1 MRRLAPAILLTI
13 GGLATAAG
21 AQSTES
27 SDEPLPTHAAE
38 SGDEGVQANAVDGPT
53 VHVPNTICQG
63 KKIAS
68 IVVKGAKRVDPED
81 ILATM
86 KLRSGAVCSDL
97 DATRDAR
104 KLWDMGFFDELSIE
118 ATPQGNALRLKV
130 TVVERPAIREV
141 RYEGNDGVSDEDID
155 EVMSLQQGAVLSRS
169 KVRSQVTKIRDLY
182 AEEGFFLA
190 TIKYELKPAPDDNRL
205 IDVVFKIDEGQ
216 EVKVRRVDFIGNH
229 DLPADELNEIMQTR
243 ETGFFSFL
251 SSNDTF
257 NQQFFDDDVT
267 RLQAWYYDKGYLS
280 MIVGKPRIELTPD
293 RKYVDIT
300 IPVKEGPRYKI
311 GEVTVVERNDEGE
324 EIKTLKSEKKLR
336 RSIALGK
343 GDWFSRTK
351 IAEGIQEITRVYRD
365 KGFAKVDIAPGTN
378 LQESAR
384 IVDVDIAIRR
394 GPPVTVER
402 INISGN
408 SKTREQVIRREF
420 RVNEGQLY
428 NQTKVERARKFINQ
442 LGYFERVDISEAAG
456 STDDQMVINVEVSE
470 RPTGTFQVGA
480 GFSSLESFL
489 LTAQIQQQNLFGRG
503 QSLSLN
509 LQLSSIRQQ
518 IQLQFVEPWLFGTEW
533 SLAVSAFK
541 TIREFNFFR
550 QNSTGGGL
558 TLGHPVVDPRLR
570 VFGQYQ
576 LEKVNISELRRSFG
590 TAGASG
596 QDQFAR
602 LPFAN
607 LFRDGYTSS
616 VRFTLTWD
624 DRDDRQFT
632 TAGTYASYSMQ
643 FADPVLGSQNTFV
656 RHTAFGRFYK
666 KLFGPFVLKVNTE
679 LGLITSRDKLGVPGF
694 ERFFL
699 GGIFN
704 IRGFPL
710 QSIGPKAG
718 VPPSKD
724 PNAPVPANGLPFG
737 GNFQAFYNIEVEF
750 PIIESVGIRG
760 VLFHDGGNTWNL
772 ENNAVNCQVPVI
784 SNADRAS
791 RPCGLHPYIRTSW
804 GFGLRWF
811 SPLGPLR
818 FEWGI
823 PIRRRAGEEK
833 IRFEFTI
840 GNAGLRSRARP
851 RERWL

>member
-13 GGLATAAG
+13 CGFATAAG
-21 AQSTES
+21 AQSPVSSTEPPPATS
-27 SDEPLPTHAAE
+27 TPHGQGEADPRTEAQPTTPFTVPRTLCDGKEIAGIKVQGAE
-38 SGDEGVQANAVDGPT
+38 
-53 VHVPNTICQG
+53 
-63 KKIAS
+63 
-68 IVVKGAKRVDPED
+68 RVDPED

-86 KLRSGAVCSDL
+86 KLRPGSQCTDVG
-97 DATRDAR
+97 ATRDAR
-104 KLWDMGFFDELSIE
+104 KLWDMGFFDELAIE
-118 ATPQGNALRLKV
+118 ADPVGDKVALRI

-141 RYEGNDGVSDEDID
+141 RFEGNDGVSDDDID
-155 EVMSLQQGAVLSRS
+155 EVITLQQGAVLSRA
-169 KVRSQVTKIRDLY
+169 KVRNQVLKIRDLF
-182 AEEGFFLA
+182 AEEGYFLA
-190 TIKYELKPAPDDNRL
+190 SVNYELVPAPEDKRL

-216 EVKVRRVDFIGNH
+216 KVKVRRVDFIGNH
-229 DLPADELNEIMQTR
+229 DLPAGELHEIMQTR

-280 MIVGKPRIELTPD
+280 MIVGRPRVELTPD
-293 RKYVDIT
+293 RTYVDIT
-300 IPVKEGPRYKI
+300 IPIREGPRYKI
-311 GEVTVVERNDEGE
+311 GDINIIERDDEGTE
-324 EIKTLKSEKKLR
+324 VDPLKPAAKLR
-336 RSIALGK
+336 KKISLEE
-343 GDWFSRTK
+343 GDWFSRSK

-365 KGFAKVDIAPGTN
+365 KGFAKVDVAPGTA
-378 LQESAR
+378 LEESER
-384 IVDVDIAIRR
+384 IVNVDISIRR
-394 GPPVTVER
+394 GPPVTIER
-402 INISGN
+402 INIIGN
-408 SKTREQVIRREF
+408 TKTRDQVVRREF
-420 RVNEGQLY
+420 RVNEGELY
-428 NQTKVERARKFINQ
+428 NQTKVDRARALINQ
-442 LGYFERVDISEAAG
+442 LGFFERVDISEAEG
-456 STDDQMVINVEVSE
+456 SAPDKMVINVEVAE

-518 IQLQFVEPWLFGTEW
+518 IQIQFVEPWLFGTEW

-541 TIREFNFFR
+541 TIRDFNFFR
-550 QNSTGGGL
+550 QNSTGGSL
-558 TLGHPVVDPRLR
+558 TLGHPVFDPRLR

-576 LEKVNISELRRSFG
+576 LEKVKISRRTGSLVG
-590 TAGASG
+590 TSG
-596 QDQFAR
+596 QAFNQFQT

-607 LFRDGYTSS
+607 LFRDGFTSS

-624 DRDDRQFT
+624 NRDNRQLT
-632 TAGTYASYSMQ
+632 SNGTYASYSVQ
-643 FADPVLGSQNTFV
+643 ISDRALGSQNTFI

-666 KLFGPFVLKVNTE
+666 RLFGPFILKLNTE
-679 LGLITSRDKLGVPGF
+679 LGLITSRDNLGVPGF

-704 IRGFPL
+704 IRGYPL
-710 QSIGPKAG
+710 QSVGPKAG
-718 VPPSKD
+718 VPSSFD
-724 PNAPVPANGLPFG
+724 PNAGISPEGLPFG
-737 GNFQAFYNIEVEF
+737 GNFQAFYNLELEF
-750 PIIESVGIRG
+750 PIVESVGIRG

-772 ENNAVNCQVPVI
+772 ENNAASCQVPVP
-784 SNADRAS
+784 SQADRAS
-791 RPCGLHPYIRTSW
+791 KPCGLHPYIRTSW

-823 PIRRRAGEEK
+823 PIKRRAREEK

-840 GNAGLRSRARP
+840 GNSF
-851 RERWL
+851 